1 MHLQI
6 IPAWPTRLVRS
17 PAQARLQNRPDN
29 LNHALAVV
37 DVQPHGPLERTA
49 VHEGTSPDAV
59 VEDRLPENL
68 LVAHVDGWLPQL
80 SNGIGVM
87 LAAVLFNLP
96 ACNTTNEREY

>member
-1 MHLQI
+1 
-6 IPAWPTRLVRS
+6 
-17 PAQARLQNRPDN
+17 
-29 LNHALAVV
+29 
-37 DVQPHGPLERTA
+37 
-49 VHEGTSPDAV
+49 V